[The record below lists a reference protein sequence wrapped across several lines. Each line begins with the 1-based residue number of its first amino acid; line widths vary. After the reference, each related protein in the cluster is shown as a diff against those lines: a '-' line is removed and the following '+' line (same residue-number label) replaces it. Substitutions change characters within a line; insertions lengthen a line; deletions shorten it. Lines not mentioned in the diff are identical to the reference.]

1 MGEAVQGVGL
11 AHELGQ
17 LRGAEELL
25 QRGDHRADV
34 DDGLRRDRV
43 RVLGRET
50 LADHALHPV
59 EPDPEGLLDQL
70 ADRAQAAV
78 PEVLVLVEVVVDG
91 LARVGDRLRRVVLD
105 RVLLVDL
112 LGDAEDLGDRDELL
126 DQGDD
131 VVVGQDPGVEVDVQ
145 VQARV
150 QLVAA
155 DPGEVVALGVE
166 EELVQQRLRGVHRGR
181 LAGALLLEQ
190 LDQRTLLVLGRV
202 GVGGDRVPDV
212 DGVVEHLQQ
221 LLVGDVAHRA
231 QQHGHRQLAL
241 AVDADEDPPLL
252 VDLQLEPGAA
262 CRHQV
267 GDEDLLLAVLG
278 LHHVGAGAANEL
290 GDDDTLGAV
299 DDEGAA
305 VRHPWEVPH
314 EHGLLPDLTGLA
326 VLERDLH
333 VQRPRIGH
341 VLLPALVHRVGRVV
355 EGELVED
362 DRQVPRV
369 ILGRGDVVDRRPQ
382 QPVLRIDQLL
392 EGAALDI
399 DQMWDVEGVF

>member
-1 MGEAVQGVGL
+1 MGQPRQRVGL
-11 AHELGQ
+11 VHELRQ

-25 QRGDHRADV
+25 QRRDHGPDV
-34 DDGLRRDRV
+34 DDGLRGDRV
-43 RVLGRET
+43 GVLGGEA

-59 EPDPEGLLDQL
+59 EADPEGLLDQL
-70 ADRAQAAV
+70 ADGAQPAV
-78 PEVLVLVEVVVDG
+78 AEVLVLVEVVVDR
-91 LARVGDRLRRVVLD
+91 LARVGDRLGGVVLD

-131 VVVGQDPGVEVDVQ
+131 VVVGEDPGVEVDVQ

-155 DPGEVVALGVE
+155 DPGQVIALGVE
-166 EELVQQRLRGVHRGR
+166 EELVQQGLGGVDRGR
-181 LAGALLLEQ
+181 LARALLLEQ
-190 LDQRTLLVLGRV
+190 LDQRALLVAGRV

-212 DGVVEHLQQ
+212 DRVVEHLQQ
-221 LLVGDVAHRA
+221 LLVLDVAHRA
-231 QQHGHRQLAL
+231 QQHGDRQLAL
-241 AVDADEDPPLL
+241 AVDADEDAALL
-252 VDLQLEPGAA
+252 VDLQLQPGAA
-262 CRHQV
+262 GRHQV

-278 LHHVGAGAANEL
+278 LHHVGARGAHEL
-290 GDDDTLGAV
+290 GHDDALGAV

-305 VRHPWEVPH
+305 IGHPREVPH
-314 EHGLLPDLTGLA
+314 EHGLLADLARLA

-333 VQRPRIGH
+333 VQRPRVGH
-341 VLLPALVHRVGRVV
+341 VLLPAILHGVRRIV

-369 ILGRGDVVDRRPQ
+369 VLGRGDVVDRRPQ

-392 EGAALDI
+392 EGTALDI
-399 DQMWDVEGVF
+399 DQMWDVERVF